1 MPRTFHTS
9 VIALAPILLLGLCA
23 DVSAQATDVDCAKC
37 VDTKDIASNAVTTYK
52 IRDQAVTASKIA
64 PESVTTNK
72 IKLQAVTK
80 KQLATGAVTTAK
92 IKDGAVTG
100 RKLSAELAN
109 AIDANATS
117 LSGLETEAADQAAA
131 ISQLQ
136 HDVDLVLDRIVAC
149 GEYKLYGCT
158 QSTSADGTVFLLNW
172 FRGGTRNVAYYRDP
186 SAAGDGDSLFFAIPA
201 ADQEDF
207 GNVWIGGSAN
217 LTRGLIKANNASPV
231 LVDNCEN
238 PTVELVRT
246 GEPASSRLVVNN
258 GNFYRAARDP
268 NGPTQN
274 SYGPILDTVD
284 VTGQMYGLINHQT
297 TGNIIEPCTLVTDQS
312 GLYDVYAIELKFN
325 IFDGR
330 FDGSWTHQ

>member
-1 MPRTFHTS
+1 MPKSMQTFLTAS
-9 VIALAPILLLGLCA
+9 VPFIVLGLCA
-23 DVSAQATDVDCAKC
+23 EVSAQATDVDCAKC
-37 VDTKDIASNAVTTYK
+37 VDAKDIAANAVTTYK
-52 IRDQAVTASKIA
+52 LRDQAVTASKIA
-64 PESVTTNK
+64 PEAITTNK
-72 IKLQAVTK
+72 IELQAVTK

-100 RKLSAELAN
+100 RKLSSELAN
-109 AIDANATS
+109 AIDANSAS
-117 LSGLETEAADQAAA
+117 VSGLETEAADHAAA

-136 HDVDLVLDRIVAC
+136 HDVDLVLDRVIPC

-158 QSTSADGTVFLLNW
+158 QSTSADGTVFLVNW
-172 FRGGTRNVAYYRDP
+172 FRGGTNNVAYYRDP
-186 SAAGDGDSLFFAIPA
+186 SAVDNGDSLFFTIPT

-207 GNVWIGGSAN
+207 ENLWIGGSAN
-217 LTRGLIKANNASPV
+217 LTRGLIRGNKASPV

-246 GEPASSRLVVNN
+246 GEPASSRLVVNS

-274 SYGPILDTVD
+274 SYGPVIDTVD

-297 TGNIIEPCTLVTDQS
+297 PGDIMEPCTLVTDQS